1 MRPLQ
6 LLSLIG
12 LVLTL
17 VSGSVTMASARH
29 QAQAVGEVVICTGY
43 GLVAI
48 ALDEDGNPTGP
59 VLPCPDSVPAVT
71 AMADDGIP
79 PYVVAPQ
86 ALIPVRYDPRN
97 LAAPAVAP
105 LRHRQSR
112 APPVPV

>member
-1 MRPLQ
+1 MTFSRA
-6 LLSLIG
+6 LSLIG
-12 LVLTL
+12 LVLALAT
-17 VSGSVTMASARH
+17 GSVTMAMARH
-29 QAQAVGEVVICTGY
+29 QVHAVQQVVICTGY